1 MTNNNGV
8 EWSIRMGDG
17 SSMVLE
23 PEHKYGVMRIWDG
36 LKGLIMRFVM
46 RVWMFLKKAWDLGVD
61 EPRKFFHCLKVGV
74 ALMVVSLFYYMRPL
88 YDGVGGSAIWAVMTV
103 VVVFEY
109 TVGGTLYK
117 CLNRICATLLA
128 GFLALGVHWVASHSG
143 HQFEPFIMGTSL
155 FILASA
161 TTFSRFIPVVK
172 ARFDYGCTIFIL
184 TYSLISVSGYRV
196 EHLLHV
202 AHERLSTII
211 IGTCLCI
218 ITSMLIFPVWA
229 GTELHLLIPRNMD
242 KLAKSLDCCVA
253 EYFGHD
259 DEESKKSSQGYKC
272 VLNSKASEEAME
284 NFARWEPAHGQFNF
298 RHPWKKYLKIGASSR
313 SCAYCI
319 ETLTS
324 CLDSKNQVPESL
336 KNHLDSSCMNL
347 SSSASTV
354 IRELATIVSTTT
366 RSNKIDMAVEDM
378 KNAVQELQNDLKSL
392 PDLLVQPHDKGE
404 ESSTPKSLEKND
416 RVPSQITVIPL
427 MEVIPIVSFASLL
440 METAS
445 RIEENIVKAVEELAD
460 SAQFKQPADK
470 MKPKNNPTSKIV
482 SDEEGALQRLR
493 IWWYPDAP
501 GTGSQAVPSLRDDA
515 KTDLGGG
522 RLDLH

>member
-1 MTNNNGV
+1 MTNKNGV
-8 EWSIRMGDG
+8 EWSIRVGDG

-23 PEHKYGVMRIWDG
+23 PEHKNGAMRLWDG

-74 ALMVVSLFYYMRPL
+74 ALVVVSLFYYMRPL

-117 CLNRICATLLA
+117 CLNRICATFLA

-143 HQFEPFIMGTSL
+143 HQFEPFIMGISL

-184 TYSLISVSGYRV
+184 TYSLVSISGYRID
-196 EHLLHV
+196 HLLHV

-218 ITSMLIFPVWA
+218 ITSMLVFPVWA

-253 EYFGHD
+253 DYFGHG
-259 DEESKKSSQGYKC
+259 DEESKKTLQGYKC
-272 VLNSKASEEAME
+272 VLNSKASEEAMA

-298 RHPWKKYLKIGASSR
+298 RHPWKNYLKIGASSR

-324 CLDSKNQVPESL
+324 CMDSKNQVPEL
-336 KNHLDSSCMNL
+336 IKNHLDSSCTNL
-347 SSSASTV
+347 SSSASRV
-354 IRELATIVSTTT
+354 IRELATSVSTMT
-366 RSNKIDMAVEDM
+366 RSTKIDMAVDEM

-392 PDLLVQPHDKGE
+392 PDLLIQPHDDKE
-404 ESSTPKSLEKND
+404 EEPVTPKSLEKNHT
-416 RVPSQITVIPL
+416 VPSEITVMPL
-427 MEVIPIVSFASLL
+427 MEVIPLVSFASLL

-445 RIEENIVKAVEELAD
+445 RIEENIVKAVEELAK
-460 SAQFKQPADK
+460 SAQFKQPEDNE
-470 MKPKNNPTSKIV
+470 MKPKHNPNASKIA
-482 SDEEGALQRLR
+482 SDEESATALQR
-493 IWWYPDAP
+493 
-501 GTGSQAVPSLRDDA
+501 V
-515 KTDLGGG
+515 
-522 RLDLH
+522 